1 MTGRAPRRYQPPRN
15 LPALRKPARQPRR
28 KAKGL
33 LSDLAGFM
41 IAAVVLGGLSFGA
54 VIFDLPA
61 LLNSSGSGESAG
73 VSTTGSL
80 GTIFSGGDEAA
91 SSPLTE
97 ANVRQIALQLMGK
110 TPPSVVQLRLRGR
123 RMQVTLGS
131 TRFWLEP
138 PSGHCFLD
146 AQHPADA
153 RLHNVLQRIFSTDIR
168 LIGGFADCAQLE
180 AWRSGKR
187 KTLRDYGKFLT
198 PLAVLD
204 KRATGSPRKLVATM
218 CRTMRSEGGEFSLR
232 GRRSLKAQFERAL
245 ASAKMNESRSLGV
258 IDEDSHACYFGMLQK
273 LQTETGE
280 VKTQID
286 VSVAAII
293 SGKMIYSN
301 LYAALE
307 NDGTLRELLDRQKA
321 NVARNV
327 AANR

>member
-1 MTGRAPRRYQPPRN
+1 MTGRALQRYQPPRN
-15 LPALRKPARQPRR
+15 LPARRRPARQPRR
-28 KAKGL
+28 KAKGVM
-33 LSDLAGFM
+33 SDIASFL
-41 IAAVVLGGLSFGA
+41 IAAVVLGGVSFGA

-61 LLNSSGSGESAG
+61 LLKSSGSGESAG

-80 GTIFSGGDEAA
+80 GSYFGSGDRAA
-91 SSPLTE
+91 TETLTE
-97 ANVRQIALQLMGK
+97 ANVRRIAMQLMGK
-110 TPPSVVQLRLRGR
+110 TPPSVVRIQLQGRRLR
-123 RMQVTLGS
+123 VTLGS
-131 TRFWLEP
+131 TPFWLEP

-146 AQHPADA
+146 AKHPADA
-153 RLHNVLQRIFSTDIR
+153 RLHGVLQRIFSTDIR
-168 LIGGFADCAQLE
+168 LIGGFADCEQLK

-204 KRATGSPRKLVATM
+204 KRAAGSPRKLVATM
-218 CRTMRSEGGEFSLR
+218 CNTMRTQGGEFSLK
-232 GRRSLKAQFERAL
+232 GRRRLKAQFERAL

-273 LQTETGE
+273 LRTESGE

-321 NVARNV
+321 SIARNV
-327 AANR
+327 AGNR